1 MRSLIK
7 LLNVGLPIIGVI
19 VILSAVLF
27 LRDIHGQIAIVMVG
41 IVLIEA
47 GVWKLA
53 HQFLPNDRQFHAL
66 RDEIETFVQ
75 LSRQLNET
83 ALAMKVDESM
93 EHRRKFDEVQTA
105 MHETVDHIASVA
117 GKTAAELAVE
127 SKPAVAL

>member
-1 MRSLIK
+1 MRRLRKTLDI
-7 LLNVGLPIIGVI
+7 GLPIIGVI

-66 RDEIETFVQ
+66 RDEIDTFIG
-75 LSRQLNET
+75 LSRQLNEL
-83 ALAMKVDESM
+83 ALTMREEDSI
-93 EHRRKFDEVQTA
+93 EHRRTFNNLQTS
-105 MHETVDHIASVA
+105 MHEVVDHIASVA
-117 GKTAAELAVE
+117 GKTSAELAVE
-127 SKPAVAL
+127 SETSAAL